1 IRGHEGRGIGL
12 ANKLR
17 AYALQESGMDTL
29 DANLHLGFPADA
41 REYFAVAA
49 ILKSMG
55 ISEIRLLSNNP
66 DKQEQLTKAGI
77 NVAELI
83 GLQIAP
89 REQNSAYLRTKQ
101 VRFGHP
107 LDVPG
112 SQDAQTDPGAE

>member
-1 IRGHEGRGIGL
+1 
-12 ANKLR
+12 
-17 AYALQESGMDTL
+17 MDTL

-101 VRFGHP
+101 VRFGHH
-107 LDVPG
+107 LDLPV
-112 SQDAQTDPGAE
+112 SQDEQNDPGADAYHGAQYPRT